1 MLRVGL
7 IRTTEA
13 APYPAIVNNAVDE
26 ILLTQ
31 KVSATNH
38 EAPEF
43 LDSDYNTN
51 NLYGV
56 ENMSLEETKEKLD

>member
-1 MLRVGL
+1 M
-7 IRTTEA
+7 
-13 APYPAIVNNAVDE
+13 YE

-43 LDSDYNTN
+43 LNPDYDANDF
-51 NLYGV
+51 YEV
-56 ENMSLEETKEKLD
+56 EKISLEETKENLV